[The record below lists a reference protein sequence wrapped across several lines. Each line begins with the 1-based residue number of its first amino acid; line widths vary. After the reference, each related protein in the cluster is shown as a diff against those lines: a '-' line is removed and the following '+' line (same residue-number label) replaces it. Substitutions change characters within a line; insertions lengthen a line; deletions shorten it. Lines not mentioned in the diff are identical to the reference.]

1 MDRNKYLQ
9 TLKDGLYFFD
19 EAYQQ
24 RKILEVDGQINLFL
38 QTGKTEEEATQ
49 EIGNVEDLIQKI
61 YAENHIDMTQI
72 QSKKNSKLS
81 KIDEIFDVFGHMID
95 VMSKNSAKSN
105 GKIIFDLLVLVLLT
119 SLLKIP
125 FFVVRDFGNG
135 LLDVFSSPL
144 ITNIWYFIIEV
155 LYWILAVFFFLRVF
169 KKWFSKL
176 EIQK

>member
-95 VMSKNSAKSN
+95 VMSKNSAKAN
-105 GKIIFDLLVLVLLT
+105 GKIIFDLLVT
-119 SLLKIP
+119 
-125 FFVVRDFGNG
+125 
-135 LLDVFSSPL
+135 
-144 ITNIWYFIIEV
+144 W
-155 LYWILAVFFFLRVF
+155 
-169 KKWFSKL
+169 
-176 EIQK
+176 